1 MSNKIKSKS
10 KIRQRICI
18 TDWALD
24 VQYINPRDS
33 YLEELIDESVI
44 ITNEDLPKEL
54 SEKIEQFLLNEYE
67 PKMVG
72 RNQNKW

>member
-1 MSNKIKSKS
+1 MSNKTKSKS